1 MPEDS
6 NTPPPVPASL
16 PPVPSVPPHAAP
28 HTYPHAPVKPQGPP
42 TDPSW
47 WRLGWVPLVVLVM
60 AAVSAD
66 LLWPHIAANAADFPV
81 LGLGAAIG
89 AAIYLAAVL
98 LLRKDVSRNERVF
111 MIAMG
116 VIGIL
121 ALIMSGSGLSWL
133 ALMLAPVVLVHCF
146 ATDVEIPGD
155 DPKANYRNWWQYWT
169 ARRKEAQGKR
179 NWRGILPTLLSV
191 AVGVV
196 LFVAFLGIFASGNPV
211 VQLVWEKICEWWNAL
226 IEFLDL
232 DWDFWMH
239 LGRWALG
246 AALFGV
252 LAMRRWKRTHKAAAP
267 APAMPKTEGTT
278 LLPHLP
284 LMSLIGINLA
294 FLIATSTDIA
304 FLWFGN
310 VPEGIS
316 QTEYLHDGAESIIWA
331 SVLASGVLIF
341 LFRRDG
347 SARET
352 APCRF
357 LGYLLVA
364 QTFLLALSVYV
375 RLYHQISDYGFTPR
389 RIEAA
394 EALLLG
400 LAGLAILVIY
410 MVRSG
415 KLMRYVKT
423 CVATMALM
431 VFAFTVNPPGH
442 LAGSLNLAYMDSHP
456 QWKFQASDFR
466 YGHLDVADN
475 LDFACHVLERNT
487 RAMESLQFAVTKK
500 AYAEDVEELRTK
512 IRYEADQAIKRLEP
526 GRWTTWNV
534 QAAKNAN
541 AAREF
546 LKKYH

>member
-6 NTPPPVPASL
+6 HTPPPVPASL
-16 PPVPSVPPHAAP
+16 PPVPPPDAP
-28 HTYPHAPVKPQGPP
+28 RTYPHAPVKPQGPP

-66 LLWPHIAANAADFPV
+66 LLWPRIAANAADFPV

-211 VQLVWEKICEWWNAL
+211 VQMVWEKICEWWNAL

-232 DWDFWMH
+232 DWNFWMH
-239 LGRWALG
+239 LGRWVLG

-316 QTEYLHDGAESIIWA
+316 QTAYLHDGAESIIWA

-375 RLYHQISDYGFTPR
+375 RLYHQIADYGFTPR

-466 YGHLDVADN
+466 YGHLDVKDN

-487 RAMESLQFAVTKK
+487 RAMESLQSEDVKK
-500 AYAEDVEELRTK
+500 VHAEDVEELRTK

>member
-6 NTPPPVPASL
+6 HTPPPVPASL
-16 PPVPSVPPHAAP
+16 PPVPTVPPHAAP
-28 HTYPHAPVKPQGPP
+28 RTYPHAPVKPQGPP

-66 LLWPHIAANAADFPV
+66 LLWPRIAANAADFPV

-211 VQLVWEKICEWWNAL
+211 VQMVWEKICEWWNAL

-239 LGRWALG
+239 LGRWVLG

-310 VPEGIS
+310 VPDGIS
-316 QTEYLHDGAESIIWA
+316 QTEYLHDGAASIIWA

-375 RLYHQISDYGFTPR
+375 RLYHQIADYGFTPR

-456 QWKFQASDFR
+456 QWKFQDSDFR
-466 YGHLDVADN
+466 YGHMDVADN

-487 RAMESLQFAVTKK
+487 RAMESLQSEDVKK
-500 AYAEDVEELRTK
+500 VHAEDVEELRTK

>member
-1 MPEDS
+1 M
-6 NTPPPVPASL
+6 
-16 PPVPSVPPHAAP
+16 PPHAAP
-28 HTYPHAPVKPQGPP
+28 RTYPHAPVKPQGPP

-47 WRLGWVPLVVLVM
+47 WRQGWVPLVVLVM

-66 LLWPHIAANAADFPV
+66 LLWPRIAANAADFPV

-252 LAMRRWKRTHKAAAP
+252 LAMRRWKRVPKPASP
-267 APAMPKTEGTT
+267 APSASAATGST

-316 QTEYLHDGAESIIWA
+316 QTAYLHDGAESIIWA

-341 LFRRDG
+341 LFRRNG

-375 RLYHQISDYGFTPR
+375 RLYHQISDYGFTPT

-394 EALLLG
+394 ETLLLG
-400 LAGLAILVIY
+400 LAGLVILVIY

-456 QWKFQASDFR
+456 HWKFLTSDFR

-475 LDFACHVLERNT
+475 LRFACHVLERNT

>member
-6 NTPPPVPASL
+6 HTPPPVPASL
-16 PPVPSVPPHAAP
+16 PPVPPQDAP
-28 HTYPHAPVKPQGPP
+28 RTYPHAPVKPQGPP

-66 LLWPHIAANAADFPV
+66 LLWPRIAANAADFPV

-133 ALMLAPVVLVHCF
+133 ALMMAPVVLVHCF

-211 VQLVWEKICEWWNAL
+211 VQMVWEKICEWWNAL

-239 LGRWALG
+239 LGRWVLG

-310 VPEGIS
+310 VPDGIS
-316 QTEYLHDGAESIIWA
+316 QTEYLHDGAASIIWA

-375 RLYHQISDYGFTPR
+375 RLYHQIADYGFTPR

-456 QWKFQASDFR
+456 QWKFQDSDFR
-466 YGHLDVADN
+466 YGHMDVADN

-487 RAMESLQFAVTKK
+487 RAMESLQSEDVKK
-500 AYAEDVEELRTK
+500 VHAEDVEELRTK
-512 IRYEADQAIKRLEP
+512 IRFEADQAIKRLEP

>member
-6 NTPPPVPASL
+6 HTPPPVPASL
-16 PPVPSVPPHAAP
+16 PPVPPPDAP
-28 HTYPHAPVKPQGPP
+28 RTYPHAPVKPQGPP

-66 LLWPHIAANAADFPV
+66 LLWPRIAANAADFPV

-211 VQLVWEKICEWWNAL
+211 VQMVWEKICEWWNAL

-239 LGRWALG
+239 LGRWVLG

-252 LAMRRWKRTHKAAAP
+252 LAMRRWKRTHKVAAP

-310 VPEGIS
+310 VPDGIS
-316 QTEYLHDGAESIIWA
+316 QTEYLHDGAASIIWA

-375 RLYHQISDYGFTPR
+375 RLYHQIADYGFTPR

-456 QWKFQASDFR
+456 QWKFQDSDFR
-466 YGHLDVADN
+466 YGHMDVADN

-487 RAMESLQFAVTKK
+487 RAMESLQSEDVKK
-500 AYAEDVEELRTK
+500 VHAEDVEELRTK